1 MEGYFETIGGRGD
14 GIVGSAAGFFWF
26 FFSLVVRKSFF
37 LNCLNFS
44 FLFAQSRL
52 SLFLFFFFF
61 LLECMV

>member
-26 FFSLVVRKSFF
+26 FEPCCPKEFF

-52 SLFLFFFFF
+52 SLFFF

>member
-26 FFSLVVRKSFF
+26 FEPCCPKEFF
-37 LNCLNFS
+37 PNCFAFFLNFS

-52 SLFLFFFFF
+52 TF
-61 LLECMV
+61 

>member
-26 FFSLVVRKSFF
+26 LSLVCPKEFF
-37 LNCLNFS
+37 KNCFCLVLNFS

-52 SLFLFFFFF
+52 TF
-61 LLECMV
+61 